1 MLALHADFLKADR
14 KLSMLYN
21 RYIAKRTGEKHLLE
35 EVFQPF
41 LKTLMTKKFRQGNIL
56 VYQGEVPR
64 NMYLIKSGIVKLY
77 NITAQGDE
85 RIAAF
90 KRSGDMFPTTWSFKK
105 VASAFYYY
113 EAQTD
118 GEMYVVSRE
127 AFDEFI
133 NSSPVAM
140 QTVANHYLSKY
151 AGALMRITALE
162 QPKASDKVLYTLYY
176 LVQVY
181 GDEIRPGVVR
191 VNIQLTQQMVADLI
205 GLTRETTAAELVK
218 LKKQGV
224 LKYKG
229 REYIIDRDKLIQSI
243 GEDNFKDLSFV

>member
-1 MLALHADFLKADR
+1 
-14 KLSMLYN
+14 MLYN
-21 RYIAKRTGEKHLLE
+21 RDTANDQGEKPLLE

-41 LKTLMTKKFRQGNIL
+41 LKTLMTKKFKQGNIL

-64 NMYLIKSGIVKLY
+64 SMYIVKSGIVKLY
-77 NITAQGDE
+77 NITMQGDE

-90 KRSGDMFPTTWSFKK
+90 KRPGDMFPTTWSFRK

-118 GEMYVVSRE
+118 GEVYVVPRE
-127 AFDEFI
+127 AFEEFI
-133 NSSPVAM
+133 SLNPVAM
-140 QTVANHYLSKY
+140 QVVAGHFLSKY
-151 AGALMRITALE
+151 AGSLMRITALE

-181 GDEIRPGVVR
+181 GDEIRAGIVK

-218 LKKQGV
+218 LKKSGV

-229 REYIIDRDKLIQSI
+229 REYVIDRQKLIESI
-243 GEDNFKDLSFV
+243 GEDNFKDLSF

>member
-1 MLALHADFLKADR
+1 M
-14 KLSMLYN
+14 
-21 RYIAKRTGEKHLLE
+21 LE
-35 EVFQPF
+35 EAFQPF
-41 LKTLMTKKFRQGNIL
+41 LSTLMTKKFKQGNIL
-56 VYQGEVPR
+56 IYQGEVPR
-64 NMYLIKSGIVKLY
+64 NVYMVKSGIIKLY

-90 KRSGDMFPTTWSFKK
+90 KRAGDMFPTTWSFKK

-118 GEMYVVSRE
+118 GEMYVMSRE
-127 AFDEFI
+127 AFEEYI
-133 NSSPVAM
+133 HSNPKALQVVAS
-140 QTVANHYLSKY
+140 HYLSKY
-151 AGALMRITALE
+151 AGSLMRITALE

-181 GDEIRPGVVR
+181 GDEIKPGIIR

-218 LKKQGV
+218 LKKNGV

-229 REYIIDRDKLIQSI
+229 REYVIDREKLIQSI
-243 GEDNFKDLSFV
+243 GEDNFKDLSFA

>member
-1 MLALHADFLKADR
+1 M
-14 KLSMLYN
+14 
-21 RYIAKRTGEKHLLE
+21 LE
-35 EVFQPF
+35 EAFQPF

-56 VYQGEVPR
+56 VYQGEVP
-64 NMYLIKSGIVKLY
+64 KSAYIVKDGIVKLY

-90 KRSGDMFPTTWSFKK
+90 KLPGDMFPTTWSFEK

-118 GEMYVVSRE
+118 GEMYVMPSDSFRK
-127 AFDEFI
+127 FI
-133 NSSPVAM
+133 TENPAAMHAVAD
-140 QTVANHYLSKY
+140 HYLSNY
-151 AGALMRITALE
+151 AGSLMRITALE

-176 LVQVY
+176 LAQCY
-181 GDEIRPGVVR
+181 GEELRPGVVR
-191 VNIQLTQQMVADLI
+191 INIRLTQQMVADLI

-218 LKKQGV
+218 LKKRGV

-229 REYIIDRDKLIQSI
+229 REYTIDRAKLIQSI
-243 GEDNFKDLSFV
+243 GEDNFKDLTL

>member
-1 MLALHADFLKADR
+1 
-14 KLSMLYN
+14 
-21 RYIAKRTGEKHLLE
+21 
-35 EVFQPF
+35 
-41 LKTLMTKKFRQGNIL
+41 MTKKFRQGNIL

-64 NMYLIKSGIVKLY
+64 SMYIVKSGIVKLY

-90 KRSGDMFPTTWSFKK
+90 KRAGDSFPTTGSFKK
-105 VASAFYYY
+105 VPSAYYYY

-118 GEMYVVSRE
+118 GELYVTSRE

-133 NSSPVAM
+133 SANPSAM
-140 QTVANHYLSKY
+140 QVIASHYLSKY
-151 AGALMRITALE
+151 AGSLMRITALE

-181 GDEIRPGVVR
+181 GDEIKPGIIK

-218 LKKQGV
+218 LKKNGV

-229 REYIIDRDKLIQSI
+229 REYIIDREKLIQSI
-243 GEDNFKDLSFV
+243 GEDNFKDLSYS

>member
-1 MLALHADFLKADR
+1 
-14 KLSMLYN
+14 
-21 RYIAKRTGEKHLLE
+21 LLE
-35 EVFQPF
+35 EAFQPF

-56 VYQGEVPR
+56 VYQGEVP
-64 NMYLIKSGIVKLY
+64 KSAYIVKDGIVKLY

-90 KRSGDMFPTTWSFKK
+90 KLPGDMFPTTWSFEK

-118 GEMYVVSRE
+118 GEMYVMPSDSFRK
-127 AFDEFI
+127 FI
-133 NSSPVAM
+133 TENPAAMHAVAD
-140 QTVANHYLSKY
+140 HYLSNY
-151 AGALMRITALE
+151 AGSLMRITALE

-176 LVQVY
+176 LAQCY
-181 GDEIRPGVVR
+181 GEELRPGVVR
-191 VNIQLTQQMVADLI
+191 INIRLTQQMVADLI

-218 LKKQGV
+218 LKKRGV

-229 REYIIDRDKLIQSI
+229 REYTIDRAKLIQSI
-243 GEDNFKDLSFV
+243 GEDNFKDLTL